1 MVIIINEII
10 SGISVKL
17 YNAFGDEY
25 DIYTE
30 NIDQGFK
37 EPCFLISS
45 ASAITDRFR
54 NNVYVENNL
63 FSITFFPSTKD
74 KAKECNNVREKLY
87 DLLEFLEFQGSL
99 LGGKDME
106 GIVQDD
112 VLVFTVNYDFFTLKE
127 IEKEKMEDLKY
138 GG

>member
-1 MVIIINEII
+1 MVNIINDII
-10 SGISVKL
+10 SAICVKL
-17 YNAFGDEY
+17 YNAFGDGY

-30 NIDQGFK
+30 NVEQGFN
-37 EPCFLISS
+37 EPCFFVSS
-45 ASAITDRFR
+45 ASAITNHFR

-63 FSITFFPSTKD
+63 FSITYFPSTKD

-87 DLLEFLEFQGSL
+87 DLFEFLEFQGSL

-127 IEKEKMEDLKY
+127 MEKEKMEDLKY
-138 GG
+138 YG